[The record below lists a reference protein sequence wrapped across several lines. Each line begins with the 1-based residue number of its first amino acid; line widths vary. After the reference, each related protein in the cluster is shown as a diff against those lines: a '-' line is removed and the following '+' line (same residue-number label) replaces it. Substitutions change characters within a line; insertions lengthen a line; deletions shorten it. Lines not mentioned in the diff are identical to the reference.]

1 MAPPINANH
10 QRTAT
15 EIRIVAINIRHCQD
29 HHTRNACFHVGS
41 TVANVTA
48 SGSAVGP
55 GGSLVGQLHSYLP
68 PKELKDA
75 FKRVKQ
81 YHQFALIQAN
91 LWLQGFVIPSTARN
105 LLFDLTN

>member
-15 EIRIVAINIRHCQD
+15 EIKIVAINIRHCQD
-29 HHTRNACFHVGS
+29 HHTRKACFHVGS

-55 GGSLVGQLHSYLP
+55 GGSLVGP
-68 PKELKDA
+68 
-75 FKRVKQ
+75 V
-81 YHQFALIQAN
+81 ALISTSERIEGCVQARKTIPPIRIDS
-91 LWLQGFVIPSTARN
+91 GKFVAARICHSEHSEESA
-105 LLFDLTN
+105 F